1 MERENL
7 AGDAKGKGTSG
18 SNCEAESTDAPERG
32 GLPRSSDEASGNAR
46 GAKGARHRHLLGST
60 GVGSTDDGRNPMS
73 NGRRQPSR
81 GGTSR
86 MTRECQ
92 VRICERL
99 GVKFPGPT
107 RQSLGEFCLPY
118 STGPLPSFRK
128 RQASRNPGR
137 QQTDVPFAFQ

>member
-1 MERENL
+1 MARPREKAQAATTARL
-7 AGDAKGKGTSG
+7 KVPMRRLGADCFVVVMK
-18 SNCEAESTDAPERG
+18 R
-32 GLPRSSDEASGNAR
+32 GNAR
-46 GAKGARHRHLLGST
+46 GAKGAGHRHLLGST

-73 NGRRQPSR
+73 NGRWQPSR

-107 RQSLGEFCLPY
+107 RQSLRTHIANGFAGC
-118 STGPLPSFRK
+118 PLL
-128 RQASRNPGR
+128 
-137 QQTDVPFAFQ
+137 